1 MERVGIID
9 QVLCS
14 IAFTCRNYAA
24 TQRRGI
30 RAVESQWRKRD
41 NRWKFPTLTG
51 IAADSSVKDEQGR
64 VASQSKQPNGIIRCC
79 RRPTLALYGPPPSL
93 VVVVVS
99 RLLIRKLANE
109 S

>member
-51 IAADSSVKDEQGR
+51 IAADWSGKEEQGR
-64 VASQSKQPNGIIRCC
+64 VASRTSNQMESFGAAGGQHLLF
-79 RRPTLALYGPPPSL
+79 TPPSL
-93 VVVVVS
+93 VIVAVS